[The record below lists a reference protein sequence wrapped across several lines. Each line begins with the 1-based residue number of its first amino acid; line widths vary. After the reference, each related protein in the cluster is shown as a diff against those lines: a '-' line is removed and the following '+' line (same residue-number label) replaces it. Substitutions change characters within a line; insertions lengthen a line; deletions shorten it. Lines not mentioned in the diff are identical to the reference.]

1 MNVILSPSRLER
13 IEMLR
18 QNMLVEPQVCVEKAL
33 YTTESFRSTEG
44 APIEYRRARALD
56 HVLTH
61 LTVGIGPGELFVG
74 RPTGKVRGGPLSPE
88 VNSTWY
94 TKEMDTFHTREQEN
108 YAEVPEADKQII
120 RDCCAYWHGK
130 SLFDHWQA
138 AVPDDMKFANGP
150 IIGGGGFCLNT
161 QYYGHISTDFGKML
175 EKGVL
180 GLYEEI
186 DKTIQSLGTFGDV
199 ENFTKEQYLRAMRI
213 SLGAVV
219 KFAHRY
225 ADLAEQMASGE
236 ADAQRKAEL
245 EQIAETCRWVPE
257 HPPRTLYEA
266 IQSTWFTYVA
276 LNNEAWG
283 AGPSLSRVDQ
293 YLYPFYQAD
302 KAAGRITDEDALEYL
317 ACFLIKQN
325 GQFTVYSTPAAK
337 IYGGLC
343 CRLGNT
349 IGGLK
354 PDGTTAVNE
363 LSYLMLE
370 AARFGLTEDIMVLT
384 GQDTPQD
391 FLVEAV
397 ETAKILRGKMKFIGH
412 DVLVRQMLHDG
423 RPLEIARGC
432 AITGCNS
439 PSVPGWSLDLPGGMI
454 NLPLIFDLALHD
466 GYSPRLGRQMG
477 PHTGDART
485 FTCFKQVYD
494 AFKEQFR
501 FFVPYMHLYKNMD
514 KKMFADYSPCPL
526 QSAMMQGC
534 IEKAT
539 DITRGAMYP
548 YMSYS
553 MSLSGAPNI
562 GDSLCTIKKLIFED
576 GTYTM
581 AQLMDALDRNFE
593 GDEAM
598 LHQIQR
604 LPKFGNDEPYVDQ
617 LVDDVLAFTSG
628 EIEKIPGFYG
638 AKSTCAAATITGNI
652 PMGADVGALPDGRL
666 AGEPIAE
673 GGISPHQGRNT
684 SGITA
689 TMASV
694 AKLDP
699 MNFRHG
705 SVLNIRID
713 PDAVKDRSKLEKL
726 AMLVRSFHAM
736 GGYLVQFNIVSTDTL
751 RQAQKHPEQ
760 YKDLLVRVST
770 YSAYFVELSEQLQN
784 DIIARL
790 SFGSV

>member
-61 LTVGIGPGELFVG
+61 LTVGIGRAELFVG

-245 EQIAETCRWVPE
+245 ERIAETCRWVPE

-553 MSLSGAPNI
+553 MSLSGR
-562 GDSLCTIKKLIFED
+562 
-576 GTYTM
+576 
-581 AQLMDALDRNFE
+581 AQHRRQPVH
-593 GDEAM
+593 
-598 LHQIQR
+598 HQ
-604 LPKFGNDEPYVDQ
+604 K
-617 LVDDVLAFTSG
+617 
-628 EIEKIPGFYG
+628 
-638 AKSTCAAATITGNI
+638 
-652 PMGADVGALPDGRL
+652 ADL
-666 AGEPIAE
+666 
-673 GGISPHQGRNT
+673 
-684 SGITA
+684 
-689 TMASV
+689 
-694 AKLDP
+694 
-699 MNFRHG
+699 
-705 SVLNIRID
+705 
-713 PDAVKDRSKLEKL
+713 
-726 AMLVRSFHAM
+726 
-736 GGYLVQFNIVSTDTL
+736 
-751 RQAQKHPEQ
+751 
-760 YKDLLVRVST
+760 
-770 YSAYFVELSEQLQN
+770 
-784 DIIARL
+784 
-790 SFGSV
+790 

>member
-245 EQIAETCRWVPE
+245 ERIAETCRWVPE

-412 DVLVRQMLHDG
+412 DVLVRHHRLQF
-423 RPLEIARGC
+423 PLGAGL
-432 AITGCNS
+432 
-439 PSVPGWSLDLPGGMI
+439 VPGPARRHDQPAADL
-454 NLPLIFDLALHD
+454 
-466 GYSPRLGRQMG
+466 
-477 PHTGDART
+477 
-485 FTCFKQVYD
+485 
-494 AFKEQFR
+494 
-501 FFVPYMHLYKNMD
+501 
-514 KKMFADYSPCPL
+514 
-526 QSAMMQGC
+526 
-534 IEKAT
+534 
-539 DITRGAMYP
+539 
-548 YMSYS
+548 
-553 MSLSGAPNI
+553 
-562 GDSLCTIKKLIFED
+562 
-576 GTYTM
+576 
-581 AQLMDALDRNFE
+581 
-593 GDEAM
+593 
-598 LHQIQR
+598 
-604 LPKFGNDEPYVDQ
+604 
-617 LVDDVLAFTSG
+617 
-628 EIEKIPGFYG
+628 
-638 AKSTCAAATITGNI
+638 
-652 PMGADVGALPDGRL
+652 
-666 AGEPIAE
+666 
-673 GGISPHQGRNT
+673 
-684 SGITA
+684 
-689 TMASV
+689 
-694 AKLDP
+694 
-699 MNFRHG
+699 
-705 SVLNIRID
+705 
-713 PDAVKDRSKLEKL
+713 
-726 AMLVRSFHAM
+726 
-736 GGYLVQFNIVSTDTL
+736 
-751 RQAQKHPEQ
+751 
-760 YKDLLVRVST
+760 
-770 YSAYFVELSEQLQN
+770 
-784 DIIARL
+784 
-790 SFGSV
+790 